1 MKSGTWALVCT
12 KLARPYS
19 GPLST
24 LLANAAPERRA
35 SMQLEEAL
43 RVIDHAAHI
52 LARKLDAAERSAPV
66 ARPPQIERRTQAECM
81 VARRGKLHF
90 DWPPGWDL
98 GAEIEAIFRPL
109 ARQAAACSQ
118 PSSLITDI
126 NTVIDATHESISEIA
141 VLVAKADAAAR
152 SAHVPVDQRGVARRL
167 VLDLFQR
174 PVRPEIADSDLA
186 RGRWVTPLCKL
197 AEPYSGPLSQLLATD
212 ARVGGESV
220 SDRLDAA
227 LRRIDAAAL
236 TLARRIEAV
245 SRSLAP
251 SPAAPAPAPTV
262 TSDKADRARAEL
274 SRLGVPLP

>member
-1 MKSGTWALVCT
+1 MW
-12 KLARPYS
+12 
-19 GPLST
+19 
-24 LLANAAPERRA
+24 
-35 SMQLEEAL
+35 
-43 RVIDHAAHI
+43 
-52 LARKLDAAERSAPV
+52 
-66 ARPPQIERRTQAECM
+66 
-81 VARRGKLHF
+81 
-90 DWPPGWDL
+90 
-98 GAEIEAIFRPL
+98 
-109 ARQAAACSQ
+109 
-118 PSSLITDI
+118 
-126 NTVIDATHESISEIA
+126 
-141 VLVAKADAAAR
+141 
-152 SAHVPVDQRGVARRL
+152 
-167 VLDLFQR
+167 
-174 PVRPEIADSDLA
+174 PEIADSDLA
-186 RGRWVTPLCKL
+186 RGLRVTPLCKL